1 MSRTPPQDR
10 RCIIFVVL
18 SSQALAQDDRQT
30 SPAYPTRTI
39 SIICPS
45 PGGGVDVTARIVGT
59 ALAQT
64 MNATVM
70 VDPRPAAG
78 GNVASEYVAR
88 APADGYCLVL
98 APWIKRSPIR
108 SSAVF

>member
-1 MSRTPPQDR
+1 M
-10 RCIIFVVL
+10 
-18 SSQALAQDDRQT
+18 
-30 SPAYPTRTI
+30 
-39 SIICPS
+39 
-45 PGGGVDVTARIVGT
+45 TARIVGT

-64 MNATVM
+64 MNATVI

-98 APWIKRSPIR
+98 APWIERSPIR
-108 SSAVF
+108 NSAVF